1 MEVGVSYRYLSSPC
15 SKTSPPSPSPVYCA
29 DFPLTMSAESLVTK
43 EEYELLKTTVLKAQ
57 EIAYCPYSKFRV
69 GCAILAES
77 GKLYT
82 GCNVENAAYT
92 AGICA
97 ERTAMSKA
105 VSEGDRVF
113 KAIAIVTDSP
123 TCSSPCGVCRQF
135 IREFSGANQIG
146 KKKLQL
152 PIIMFNNDTSKSTI
166 KTLDE
171 LLPNSFG
178 PEDLGF

>member
-77 GKLYT
+77 GKL
-82 GCNVENAAYT
+82 ALHW
-92 AGICA
+92 
-97 ERTAMSKA
+97 M
-105 VSEGDRVF
+105 
-113 KAIAIVTDSP
+113 
-123 TCSSPCGVCRQF
+123 
-135 IREFSGANQIG
+135 
-146 KKKLQL
+146 
-152 PIIMFNNDTSKSTI
+152 
-166 KTLDE
+166 
-171 LLPNSFG
+171 
-178 PEDLGF
+178 